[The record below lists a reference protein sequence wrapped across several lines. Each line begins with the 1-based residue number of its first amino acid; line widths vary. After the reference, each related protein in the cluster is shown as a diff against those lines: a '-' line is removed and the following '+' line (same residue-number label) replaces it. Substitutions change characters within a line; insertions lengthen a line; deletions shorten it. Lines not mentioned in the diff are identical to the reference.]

1 MAAPIQAVHHHLA
14 RMVGRDPH
22 EDGRVATTL
31 ELLYD
36 LTLVVA
42 FGVAGSE
49 FAHSLAAGHI
59 VEGSAAFFFVLFAV
73 CWAWMSS
80 TWFDS
85 AFDTDDWI
93 VRVATMVQMAG
104 VIILTTGIPE
114 LFAGFDHGWELRN
127 QTMVLGYVVMR
138 VPLVLLW
145 WRASQDV
152 PSARLRLA
160 ARRIAGWIILNQV
173 GWVAIAVLPVPPVPA
188 LLLAAVLFAAEIGVP
203 YLLERQAGGTPWH
216 PHHLAERYALLT
228 IIALGEIVVGTAETV
243 RALHAAHGWTPEVM
257 LVLLAGVS
265 LTMGLWWVYFSVPF
279 GDILHR
285 HRDRLFRF
293 SYPHMLLYFSIAGVG
308 AGLHA
313 AAYQIEGESKLG
325 APGTIVAIALPTA
338 AFIVLVFILITGL
351 TSHRSLER
359 FHLGEILV
367 VLAVLVLGVA
377 LTALG
382 APLAV
387 GIAVVMLAPWVMVVG
402 YEWKGYRHLNEWIA
416 QDA

>member
-14 RMVGRDPH
+14 KMVGRDPH
-22 EDGRVATTL
+22 EEGRVATTL
-31 ELLYD
+31 DLLYD

-93 VRVATMVQMAG
+93 VRLATMVQMAG
-104 VIILTTGIPE
+104 VLILTTGIPE
-114 LFAGFDHGWELRN
+114 LFAGFDEGWQLRN
-127 QTMVLGYVVMR
+127 QTIVLGYVVMR

-145 WRASQDV
+145 WRASRDV
-152 PSARLRLA
+152 TSPALA
-160 ARRIAGWIILNQV
+160 AAARKIAAWTVLSQV
-173 GWVAIAVLPVPPVPA
+173 LWVIVAVSPIPA
-188 LLLAAVLFAAEIGVP
+188 SLTVVVAVVLFALEIGVP
-203 YLLERQAGGTPWH
+203 FLIERKAGGTPWH

-228 IIALGEIVVGTAETV
+228 IIALGEIVVGNGETV
-243 RALHAAHGWTPEVM
+243 RVLHAAHGWTPEVM

-265 LTMGLWWVYFSVPF
+265 LAMGLWWVYFSVPF

-293 SYPHMLLYFSIAGVG
+293 TYPHMLLYFSIAGVG

-313 AAYQIEGESKLG
+313 AAYQIEGESTLG
-325 APGTIVAIALPTA
+325 VPGTIVATALPSA
-338 AFIVLVFILITGL
+338 AFIVLVFVLITGL

-367 VLAVLVLGVA
+367 MFAVLVLGVA

-387 GIAVVMLAPWVMVVG
+387 GLGVVMLAPWVMVVG
-402 YEWKGYRHLNEWIA
+402 YEWLGYRHLNEWIA
-416 QDA
+416 QDT

>member
-367 VLAVLVLGVA
+367 MLAVLVLGVA
-377 LTALG
+377 LTAFG

-402 YEWKGYRHLNEWIA
+402 YEWQGYRHLNEWIA